1 MPFSALSAYSQRKSL
16 WNCLFQKF
24 VGDLH
29 TDFLGKMRIASDFL
43 YLKNLLGKQQKSE
56 EINWEIKAGDLQT
69 TISHQS
75 ASGSAGPALHWK

>member
-16 WNCLFQKF
+16 WNRLFQEF
-24 VGDLH
+24 VGDLRA
-29 TDFLGKMRIASDFL
+29 DFLGKMRNRLRFL
-43 YLKNLLGKQQKSE
+43 RFEMGKRQKSE